1 MIDLYNVILLR
12 NTEKDL
18 RLLER
23 HQRDIDYMVLH
34 IFKIKTTRNILIG
47 ILSVFIFVVR
57 TYFFIFRSFSSHL
70 LLYLIF
76 LAYFCL
82 TIYIHISYF
91 YFLQEKR
98 KNAVAVRTDDR
109 MISYDRKEGWKNT
122 HTHTHTHTQYSKIK
136 QFVMNI

>member
-1 MIDLYNVILLR
+1 
-12 NTEKDL
+12 
-18 RLLER
+18 
-23 HQRDIDYMVLH
+23 MVLY
-34 IFKIKTTRNILIG
+34 IFIIKATRKILIG
-47 ILSVFIFVVR
+47 ILSVLIFVVR

-76 LAYFCL
+76 LAYICL
-82 TIYIHISYF
+82 AIYINISYF

-109 MISYDRKEGWKNT
+109 MVSYDRKEGWKNT

-136 QFVMNI
+136 IFKNKTVFVMNI